1 MSSNLPL
8 VSLGAKEPLGGVVS
22 RKSHTGRWWSCS
34 LIAVIVILLFLAPL
48 YVTNSYYIRILV
60 LMCIYGA
67 ASTGW
72 NLLGGY
78 ANQVSLG
85 HAVFFGIGAYS
96 VLIAQSRWEVSPWLG
111 IALGVLCSLI
121 VAIVIGWPTFQLS
134 GHYFA
139 LGTLALLEMFNIVA
153 TVWKGLTSGP
163 VGLTSPIL
171 PSSFASLQFDTPSPY
186 LYLAGIFLVL
196 TCVTAWWVR
205 HSKLGLRLEAIR
217 LNPHAALLAGVS
229 LFRTKMTA
237 LLFSAGIVA
246 IAGSLYAVVLQ
257 FIDPNTAFSFQTT
270 VNMALFAIIGGL
282 RLWWGPLLGAVLL
295 VPLSEVSQLYLTGH
309 LSALAQV
316 TYGLL
321 LVVLILLQP
330 RGIGGWLNSLW
341 QRATAR
347 RG

>member
-1 MSSNLPL
+1 MSRDPKL
-8 VSLGAKEPLGGVVS
+8 VSVETRRPLGGMATGKPVA
-22 RKSHTGRWWSCS
+22 GRWWSGGF
-34 LIAVIVILLFLAPL
+34 IAVMLILLFSAPL

-96 VLIAQSRWEVSPWLG
+96 VLIVQAKWGLSPWLG
-111 IALGVLCSLI
+111 ILLGIVCSV
-121 VAIVIGWPTFQLS
+121 VAAIIIGWPTFQLS

-153 TVWKGLTSGP
+153 TVWRGLTGGP

-171 PSSFASLQFDTPSPY
+171 PSSFANLQFDTPSPY
-186 LYLAGIFLVL
+186 LYLAGTFLVL

-237 LLFSAGIVA
+237 LLFSAAIVA
-246 IAGSLYAVVLQ
+246 VAGSLYAVLLQ

-295 VPLSEVSQLYLTGH
+295 VPLSEVAQLYLTGH

-316 TYGLL
+316 AYGLL

-330 RGIGGWLNSLW
+330 RGIGGWLSSLW
-341 QRATAR
+341 RRAMAR